1 MKRLRNLFLLGA
13 LAAGPLALATPA
25 VLRAQSGANAP
36 AAATWPGADPAD
48 VASIDAILEALY
60 DVISGPAGQARD
72 WDRFR
77 SLFIPEARLIP
88 TGRSE
93 TGEHGYNVW
102 SPGDYADRAGASLE
116 RTGFF
121 EVEIARSIARFG
133 PVVQAFSTYESRR
146 NADDPEPFARGIN
159 SIQLMHDGRRWY
171 VVTIYW
177 AGERPDLPIP
187 GHYLPSPDEGGAP

>member
-1 MKRLRNLFLLGA
+1 MARGRSRRRGVDRRDSRGVVRRDLG
-13 LAAGPLALATPA
+13 P
-25 VLRAQSGANAP
+25 RR
-36 AAATWPGADPAD
+36 PGARLGSVP
-48 VASIDAILEALY
+48 V
-60 DVISGPAGQARD
+60 P
-72 WDRFR
+72 
-77 SLFIPEARLIP
+77 FIPEARLIP

-116 RTGFF
+116 QTGFF
-121 EVEIARSIARFG
+121 EVEIARSIDRFG

-177 AGERPDLPIP
+177 SGERPDLPIP
-187 GHYLPSPDEGGAP
+187 GHYLPSPDGGGAP